1 MYSNTPTRHFDVEQK
16 SKIFSPSSRGTHFTA
31 SRSVRAH
38 SNRDSLRCVG
48 RGGACLDTPRPYPH
62 ILHLLVPESQLEK
75 ASQTLSSLL
84 PEYAVT
90 DPRSDYAGGWPLMP
104 GEKEKFQEQGRF
116 PHASPLS
123 RRLVHTGLDSEKE
136 AQQTQNARRQTHIPE
151 YYPHTRFLLPLGRHG
166 LYIDIQTRLFT
177 RTHPTLSH
185 RRSLSSASDHV

>member
-1 MYSNTPTRHFDVEQK
+1 MWSKNLKSSPPPAEELTSRLLAASVLTQTGIPCVVWGEEALAWIHRVPTH
-16 SKIFSPSSRGTHFTA
+16 IFYT
-31 SRSVRAH
+31 
-38 SNRDSLRCVG
+38 
-48 RGGACLDTPRPYPH
+48 
-62 ILHLLVPESQLEK
+62 LHLLVPESQLEK